1 MLGRLLPLRSEA
13 SDRLDCR
20 SSWRCSFERSLSCF
34 LYASLS
40 ALRVFSASFSSNLR
54 LASRMRSSRL
64 VSSTSDLRETN
75 ESALSI
81 LVREEGDMAWSSEM
95 VDSPRLLLCF
105 GGEEPDLVDKV
116 ERFDWETLL
125 VSLGTMPSSKA
136 VCDWDK
142 GVGAI

>member
-1 MLGRLLPLRSEA
+1 
-13 SDRLDCR
+13 
-20 SSWRCSFERSLSCF
+20 
-34 LYASLS
+34 
-40 ALRVFSASFSSNLR
+40 
-54 LASRMRSSRL
+54 MRSSRL

>member
-1 MLGRLLPLRSEA
+1 
-13 SDRLDCR
+13 
-20 SSWRCSFERSLSCF
+20 
-34 LYASLS
+34 
-40 ALRVFSASFSSNLR
+40 
-54 LASRMRSSRL
+54 MRSSRL

-75 ESALSI
+75 ENALSI

-105 GGEEPDLVDKV
+105 GGEPDFVDKV

-125 VSLGTMPSSKA
+125 VSLGTMPNSRA
-136 VCDWDK
+136 VCDCDK